1 MAEIA
6 KIRNSSN
13 SGWIDLRGPTGPS
26 GPSGPT
32 GPSGATGPQGDLGP
46 QGPTGPQGI
55 QGIQGIMGPTGPSG
69 MTGPTGPSGLT
80 GPSGATGPKGDTGG
94 IGATGPSG
102 LQGIEGMMGPTGPS
116 GMTGPTGPQGL
127 TGPQGTTGP
136 KGDTGGL
143 GPTGPRG
150 LQGIEGPMGP
160 TGPIGNTGA
169 TGPQGLTGA
178 QGIQGPSGP
187 TGPQGPQ
194 GISGP
199 IGPTG
204 PIGQTGPQG
213 LTGPTGQTGPQGL
226 TGPRGATGPVGPT
239 GPQGLTGPSGASGPQ
254 GPIGPEGLNWKGEWE
269 TSTSYVV
276 DDAVYLD
283 GSSYICI
290 TAHTSGSTTRPGTGV
305 DWETYWT
312 ILSRIGEI
320 GPTGPQGAQGITGPQ
335 GPTGPQGI
343 TGPQGATGPQ
353 GLTGP
358 QGATGPQG
366 IQGAT
371 GPQGVQGPIGP
382 SGPQGVI
389 GASGPTGPIGQ
400 TGPQG
405 PTGPQGIQGNPG
417 PSGPTGPQGI
427 PGPTGPQGLTGP
439 QGPTGPKGSSGPTG
453 PTGATGIQGN
463 PGPSGPTGPQGVQ
476 GATGP
481 QGITGPQGLM
491 GPSGQTGPTGPQ
503 GPQGVQGDPGP
514 SGPTGPQGPYGPT
527 GPKGQTGPTGP
538 IGASGPSG
546 PTGPSGPF
554 GPTGPTGPSGEHGAT
569 GPTGLLGDV
578 LAHNV
583 TIDNN
588 GELQLGLGCPDPY
601 IIIDHEKIEGYTNC
615 VDGIPGPP
623 FFTLGNINSPNFG
636 MGVDTFGLGIGNYS
650 AGDYMVYTPSN
661 GMIIEG
667 TVNADAGYLDDL
679 SITGVLTL
687 QANGRLQQG
696 TGTWGTDFTGS
707 AIWNES
713 GIMNIG
719 GWNNNA
725 KQWWGGSDGSFRA
738 GGGDVNIDANGIT
751 IYPGNKLRFVDEAG
765 QDIVK
770 ADVFNNFW
778 NTPTVPCLQL
788 GSVRTSGDKSA
799 GVVLYARGEA
809 DGGVQEAALENT
821 PGKFSI
827 NLKNTIDTAGT
838 KTQFALTLTAVDKI
852 HHFIMNTNYI
862 NIKTGWMALDG
873 GLHVG
878 GTSDPGT
885 DNLVVDGTIKDGSGV
900 AYLKST
906 QKAADSDKLDG
917 LDSTDFVRDI
927 AYKVSAYRDNTT
939 FTLTTSGTLYAI
951 PLNAEEFDSHSQH
964 DNSTNPERFTCVK
977 AGTYLVTGQ
986 VTFAAN
992 ATGNRDALLRVN
1004 GTNYVG
1010 QNRYVAM
1017 ASGSTSVP
1025 VFAMVKLAVDDYVEL
1040 IGRQYSGGSLTLY
1053 YANELSNHMKM
1064 IRLSS

>member
-26 GPSGPT
+26 GVSGPT

-46 QGPTGPQGI
+46 QGPTGPQGT
-55 QGIQGIMGPTGPSG
+55 QGIEGMMGPTGPSG

-538 IGASGPSG
+538 IGASGP
-546 PTGPSGPF
+546 TGPSGPSGPS
-554 GPTGPTGPSGEHGAT
+554 GPTGPTGPEGEPGPT

-578 LAHNV
+578 LAHSV
-583 TIDNN
+583 RIDNT

-601 IIIDHEKIEGYTNC
+601 IIIDYEKIEGYITC
-615 VDGIPGPP
+615 ISGYPGPP
-623 FFTLGNINSPNFG
+623 FFTLGNIQSPNFG
-636 MGVDTFGLGIGNYS
+636 VGVDTWGFGVGDYT
-650 AGDYMVYTPSN
+650 AGDYMVYTPSD
-661 GMIIEG
+661 GLVVEG
-667 TVNADAGYLDDL
+667 TINADAGYLDDL
-679 SITGVLTL
+679 SITGDLTL
-687 QANGRLQQG
+687 ESSGKLLQG
-696 TGTWGTDFTGS
+696 TGTWGVDFTGS
-707 AIWNES
+707 AIWNDS
-713 GIMNIG
+713 GVMNIG
-719 GWNNNA
+719 GWNNNV
-725 KQWWGGSDGSFRA
+725 KQWWGGSDGHFYTA
-738 GGGDVNIDANGIT
+738 GGHVVMNDSALTFKYAAGTNRRLLFESSNSLTSDGAYLAYTENALWLFNQYADSDGILFGVDATGEGYHLLQWYELATGDASLDVWGE
-751 IYPGNKLRFVDEAG
+751 LWVDKQLTATKNVAIG
-765 QDIVK
+765 QNLNV
-770 ADVFNNFW
+770 
-778 NTPTVPCLQL
+778 
-788 GSVRTSGDKSA
+788 
-799 GVVLYARGEA
+799 
-809 DGGVQEAALENT
+809 GGVA
-821 PGKFSI
+821 SI
-827 NLKNTIDTAGT
+827 S
-838 KTQFALTLTAVDKI
+838 
-852 HHFIMNTNYI
+852 
-862 NIKTGWMALDG
+862 G
-873 GLHVG
+873 GVHVG

-1040 IGRQYSGGSLTLY
+1040 IGRQYSGGSLNLY
-1053 YANELSNHMKM
+1053 YANSLSNHMKV